1 MGLSPFQSD
10 QFLQRGRRV
19 REAIRGWAKK
29 QPDNPPHARHPPACE
44 TGAEGE
50 AEMKSPPRRL
60 IYTIVAGDKP
70 IVALEASGREA
81 GELCKEDWFQAEL
94 SGLKSKG
101 EALYG
106 PGIKLRARP
115 AVEEQLVKYE
125 EASKHAQGTDEIL
138 FVYLVELDCK

>member
-1 MGLSPFQSD
+1 M
-10 QFLQRGRRV
+10 
-19 REAIRGWAKK
+19 K
-29 QPDNPPHARHPPACE
+29 PAP
-44 TGAEGE
+44 
-50 AEMKSPPRRL
+50 KRL

-94 SGLKSKG
+94 SALKSKG
-101 EALYG
+101 EAIYG

-115 AVEEQLVKYE
+115 AVEGELVKYE
-125 EASKHAQGTDEIL
+125 DASNNALGADEIL